1 MESIEIEKAVLR
13 RELLKKRKELPGL
26 TEKGKR
32 IQKLLIS
39 LPCFK
44 EAERILFYVNLSE
57 EPATDLLMEEARRQ
71 RKAVYVPRCFPGG
84 TISFYR
90 IRGREELSPGSYG
103 ILEPP
108 EREEALLQETSQKD
122 LCLVPGVSFDEEGF
136 RLGYG
141 KGYYDRFLAG
151 KRLHTVGLCFKALLA
166 SRLPRETWD
175 QRVELV
181 LTEQGIVSCPTER
194 KEVDLL

>member
-13 RELLKKRKELPGL
+13 RKLLKKRKELPGL
-26 TEKGKR
+26 SEKGKR
-32 IQKLLIS
+32 IQELLIS

-44 EAERILFYVNLSE
+44 EAERVLFYVNLSE
-57 EPATDLLMEEARRQ
+57 EPATDLLMEEAWRQ
-71 RKAVYVPRCFPGG
+71 GKAVYVPRCFPGG
-84 TISFYR
+84 IISFYR
-90 IRGREELSPGSYG
+90 VRGREELSPGSYG

-108 EREEALLQETSQKD
+108 EREEALLREASQKD

-175 QRVELV
+175 RRVELV